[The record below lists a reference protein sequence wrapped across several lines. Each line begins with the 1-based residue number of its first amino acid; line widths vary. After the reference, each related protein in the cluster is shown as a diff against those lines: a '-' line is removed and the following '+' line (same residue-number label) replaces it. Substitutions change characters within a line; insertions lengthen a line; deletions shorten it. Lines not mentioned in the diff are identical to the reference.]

1 MVQRFGLPVTL
12 PAGTRVGPYEILAP
26 LGAGGMGEVYRAR
39 DSRLGRDVAIKVLPS
54 AVSADTDRLK
64 RFEKEA
70 RAASSL
76 NHPNIVTVF
85 DIGESAGVPFIAM
98 EMVEGQTLRDV
109 LAEGPLPTKRLLA
122 VAAQV
127 TDGLAKAH
135 AAGIVHRDLKP
146 ENLMVTRDGFVKI
159 LDFGLAKL
167 TQPEEQDETTQAPT
181 MSGETAAGIILGT
194 AGYMSPEQAMG
205 KPLDFRSDHF
215 SFGSILY
222 ELATARRAFARESVP
237 ETLTAIIRDEPESIA
252 SLNPP
257 SPAPLRWI
265 VERCLA
271 KNPDDRYA
279 STRDL
284 AHDLAALRDRPAE
297 PGGSASGARSRALG
311 PRWLVGL
318 AAASLAVAAI
328 AGLAV
333 SRRPPLP
340 PASPVRFEI
349 RAPEGTALEWVPM
362 QNLFALSPD
371 GRRVAFTVRRSDG
384 QTSLWVRPL
393 AEVSAAALPGT
404 EGAAAP
410 FWSPDGRF
418 VGFFADGRLKKVDAE
433 GGLPLTVCDVAVAF
447 PSGSWGSEHSILFAG
462 LTQPVV
468 NLVSD
473 GGGASRVVL
482 KADPS
487 RHELSVCWPSFLP
500 DGRHFL
506 YVGRSEA
513 EKQTYVRV
521 ASLDD
526 EKTSPLLMNCSRA
539 QYVPGDP
546 NAPAPGR
553 RGQLLFA
560 RDGNLLVQPF
570 DAARL
575 RLVGDAV
582 ASGEEV
588 FQHALIGAG
597 PFSASD
603 HGVLAS
609 RGKTASTRLAWL
621 DRTGRETG
629 SLASPAQFRSVRLS
643 PDSRSALVGGIDP
656 RSGLLNLSTADLARD
671 VLTRLDLGSDDY
683 HSGIWSPDATRIVF
697 SVGSMRHAPSLYAV
711 SLRGAGASK
720 PILPPGGI
728 QHPDDWSPDGRSI
741 LFFATQSES
750 GSGLWVLNLEG
761 EPKPRRL
768 VSVAE
773 ATDQINAQFSPDGR
787 WIAYSAPEAGQSE
800 VYVVSFPE
808 PGTRMRVS
816 SSGGSTPRWR
826 KDGRELYFVSA
837 RGEMIAT
844 AIEPGSDLKIG
855 ASRPLFRMNPAGWQD
870 YDVTADGQ
878 RFLAVLNMP
887 APDADAIIVTV
898 NWISLVRR

>member
-1 MVQRFGLPVTL
+1 MR
-12 PAGTRVGPYEILAP
+12 
-26 LGAGGMGEVYRAR
+26 
-39 DSRLGRDVAIKVLPS
+39 
-54 AVSADTDRLK
+54 
-64 RFEKEA
+64 
-70 RAASSL
+70 
-76 NHPNIVTVF
+76 
-85 DIGESAGVPFIAM
+85 
-98 EMVEGQTLRDV
+98 
-109 LAEGPLPTKRLLA
+109 
-122 VAAQV
+122 
-127 TDGLAKAH
+127 
-135 AAGIVHRDLKP
+135 
-146 ENLMVTRDGFVKI
+146 
-159 LDFGLAKL
+159 
-167 TQPEEQDETTQAPT
+167 
-181 MSGETAAGIILGT
+181 
-194 AGYMSPEQAMG
+194 
-205 KPLDFRSDHF
+205 
-215 SFGSILY
+215 
-222 ELATARRAFARESVP
+222 
-237 ETLTAIIRDEPESIA
+237 
-252 SLNPP
+252 
-257 SPAPLRWI
+257 
-265 VERCLA
+265 
-271 KNPDDRYA
+271 
-279 STRDL
+279 
-284 AHDLAALRDRPAE
+284 
-297 PGGSASGARSRALG
+297 
-311 PRWLVGL
+311 
-318 AAASLAVAAI
+318 
-328 AGLAV
+328 
-333 SRRPPLP
+333 
-340 PASPVRFEI
+340 
-349 RAPEGTALEWVPM
+349 
-362 QNLFALSPD
+362 
-371 GRRVAFTVRRSDG
+371 
-384 QTSLWVRPL
+384 
-393 AEVSAAALPGT
+393 
-404 EGAAAP
+404 
-410 FWSPDGRF
+410 
-418 VGFFADGRLKKVDAE
+418 
-433 GGLPLTVCDVAVAF
+433 
-447 PSGSWGSEHSILFAG
+447 
-462 LTQPVV
+462 
-468 NLVSD
+468 
-473 GGGASRVVL
+473 
-482 KADPS
+482 
-487 RHELSVCWPSFLP
+487 
-500 DGRHFL
+500 
-506 YVGRSEA
+506 
-513 EKQTYVRV
+513 
-521 ASLDD
+521 
-526 EKTSPLLMNCSRA
+526 
-539 QYVPGDP
+539 
-546 NAPAPGR
+546 PAPGR
-553 RGQLLFA
+553 RGQLLYA

-603 HGVLAS
+603 NGVLAS

-711 SLRGAGASK
+711 SLRGASASK